1 MNNTPTSIQD
11 VLSGN
16 APVKV
21 SVSIDYYSAMFLGLA
36 VMVGVAIAL
45 IVYKKI

>member
-1 MNNTPTSIQD
+1 MNTTTSISD

-36 VMVGVAIAL
+36 IMVAVGVAL